1 MKHFLISAK
10 MGDRDSLDMIRD
22 LFKCGYATKMQY
34 AEALKG
40 YQDAVEE
47 TRSQQRKDAEIW
59 RRIHGR

>member
-1 MKHFLISAK
+1 
-10 MGDRDSLDMIRD
+10 MGDGDSLDMIRD